1 MKKVKT
7 AILLLILIFFVI
19 GCVED
24 ETPTKGTTYQPSTTS
39 SPTATATPTELNL
52 KIGETAKTSELEVT
66 IISAEMKRYY
76 TYYSDFFNDPM
87 TETSSPENI
96 YIIVEADIKNI
107 GPDSTFVSSGDF
119 SVTDSEGYR
128 YDPVLYAGK
137 DGLEMFKELYSNQK
151 TKGRIIFE
159 VPKSANDLKIQY
171 DFGNLFSGT
180 KLASWKVE

>member
-1 MKKVKT
+1 MNKVIA
-7 AILLLILIFFVI
+7 AILLLTLIFIVI

-24 ETPTKGTTYQPSTTS
+24 ETPTKGLANQPSATS
-39 SPTATATPTELNL
+39 SPTATPTELNL

-96 YIIVEADIKNI
+96 FIIVEADIKNI
-107 GPDSTFVSSGDF
+107 ESDRSFVSSGDF

-128 YDPVLYAGK
+128 YDPELYAGK

-151 TKGRIIFE
+151 VKGRVIFE